1 MAGLLPDTTY
11 YQKIEDRSAQRTTR
25 RLSRNVA
32 RKWYLSKKPLSAA
45 KKGLCKHLDD
55 HFHSTKRRKIR
66 QGKVA
71 WGWITKKT
79 YARAIF
85 SRRGRAAIIGAF
97 SKIRAQPGPSR
108 TKSSHSSILGM
119 DTRETCFYFLFI
131 DNSEY
136 KPYSGTRVFL
146 ITNTNLNK
154 RFFGEILN

>member
-1 MAGLLPDTTY
+1 M
-11 YQKIEDRSAQRTTR
+11 
-25 RLSRNVA
+25 
-32 RKWYLSKKPLSAA
+32 
-45 KKGLCKHLDD
+45 
-55 HFHSTKRRKIR
+55 

-85 SRRGRAAIIGAF
+85 SRRGRSAIIGAL
-97 SKIRAQPGPSR
+97 SKRRAQPGPSR

-119 DTRETCFYFLFI
+119 DTRETCFYFVFI
-131 DNSEY
+131 DNSQY

-154 RFFGEILN
+154 RFFGEILNKIPHVEVALQIFLHWLTKKSCKPELLTRKIHTAPSPPIPQFITF